1 MKIHNTNIFISQTQV
16 TRDMLHVHIHIHKQK
31 RQSGQ
36 TAQQLRALIVLI
48 ADLGWVS
55 SPLTVPQS
63 LVTPGLGSLTPSS
76 GLLGH
81 SVQVVYTH
89 TCRQTHKNK
98 YFFLKKIVR
107 SGMGAQSFNPSTW
120 DWGTSG
126 ALCLEPN
133 LVDIVNSKLVMMR
146 PCLKEKQNHFTWQM
160 ILEKYLCI
168 KDVSL
173 HAWWWWFL

>member
-16 TRDMLHVHIHIHKQK
+16 TRDMLHAHIHIHKQK

-81 SVQVVYTH
+81 SAQVVYTH
-89 TCRQTHKNK
+89 MQANT
-98 YFFLKKIVR
+98 
-107 SGMGAQSFNPSTW
+107 
-120 DWGTSG
+120 
-126 ALCLEPN
+126 
-133 LVDIVNSKLVMMR
+133 
-146 PCLKEKQNHFTWQM
+146 
-160 ILEKYLCI
+160 
-168 KDVSL
+168 
-173 HAWWWWFL
+173 